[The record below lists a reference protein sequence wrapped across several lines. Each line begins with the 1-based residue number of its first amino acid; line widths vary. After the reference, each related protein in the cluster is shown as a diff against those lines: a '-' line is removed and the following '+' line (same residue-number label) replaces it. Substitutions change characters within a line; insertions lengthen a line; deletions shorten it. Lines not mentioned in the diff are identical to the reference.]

1 MAKRDPDQV
10 FRGSFQEPPYFE
22 DLTERCSLKLTSLMR
37 FTGRPHF
44 TLWQDQIGGARF
56 REDAGQYIP
65 IFYLELEVLDVPVET
80 RANATVEV
88 EVRLGRER
96 VPEGQVPRLVSEG
109 RTRVLVPTAEGPR
122 HVGSTRKLTIFAHLD
137 PSRGRVT
144 ELHPSL
150 EMGKHPRRL
159 IEVPRAAELLHPPA
173 GYDGDGAEWTYID
186 REPQVWSYQQTDPN
200 RHIHAME
207 YPRMLDLFVTREL
220 AREGTTAEN
229 FVFTRAR
236 IFFARPCYTGEFYVR
251 RAKRWRAADGRETI
265 CAAIFK
271 ADLDGRVAD
280 DNRPAMLCWFH
291 PRTRESA
298 RSALLGA
305 EAAW

>member
-1 MAKRDPDQV
+1 MAKRDPDQI

-22 DLTERCSLKLTSLMR
+22 DLTERCALKLTSLMR

-44 TLWQDQIGGARF
+44 TLWQDAIGGPRF
-56 REDAGQYIP
+56 REETGQYIP
-65 IFYLELEVLDVPVET
+65 IFHLELEVLDVPVET
-80 RANATVEV
+80 RASATVEV

-96 VPEGQVPRLVSEG
+96 VEDGKVPRLVSEG
-109 RTRVLVPTAEGPR
+109 RTRVFVPTIDGLR

-150 EMGKHPRRL
+150 EMGEHPLRW
-159 IEVPRAAELLHPPA
+159 IDVPRASDLLRPPS
-173 GYDGDGAEWTYID
+173 GFDGAAEGWTFSD

-220 AREGTTAEN
+220 ARSGVRAPDY
-229 FVFTRAR
+229 VFTRAR
-236 IFFARPCYTGEFYVR
+236 IFFARPCYTGESYVR
-251 RAKRWRAADGRETI
+251 RAKVWKSAGGTEI
-265 CAAIFK
+265 VCAALFK
-271 ADLDGRVAD
+271 ADAEGRID
-280 DNRPAMLCWFH
+280 DENRPATICWLM
-291 PRTRESA
+291 PRSQESA
-298 RSALLGA
+298 RETLLGI
-305 EAAW
+305 EVVP